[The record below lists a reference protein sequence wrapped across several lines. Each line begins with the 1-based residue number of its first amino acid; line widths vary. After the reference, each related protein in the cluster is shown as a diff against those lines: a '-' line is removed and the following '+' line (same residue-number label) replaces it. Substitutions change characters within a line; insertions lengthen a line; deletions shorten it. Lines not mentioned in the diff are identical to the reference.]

1 MKHQGEHYNLREI
14 YDRMNALYFED
25 KIELQ
30 IQWFG
35 SKSFVP
41 KRRLLLGSY
50 HRKKGVVKI
59 HRLLDRA
66 EVPHYFIS
74 YIMYHEMLHHVEP
87 PIERLGRRRR
97 IHHAGFSARE
107 KEFQEYAQAQ
117 EFRKT
122 IRDQWFKPEAVRI
135 RKRRSVRRRQSFG
148 LGRYLLKSLSS
159 LWERA

>member
-1 MKHQGEHYNLREI
+1 MKHQGEHHNLREI
-14 YDRMNALYFED
+14 YNRVNALYFED

-35 SKSFVP
+35 SKSFIP
-41 KRRLLLGSY
+41 KRRILLGSY
-50 HRKKGVVKI
+50 HRKKGLIKI
-59 HRLLDRA
+59 HRLLDRSH
-66 EVPHYFIS
+66 VPDYFVT

-97 IHHAGFSARE
+97 IHHAGFSRRE

-122 IRDQWFKPEAVRI
+122 IRDEWFKPEVVRR
-135 RKRRSVRRRQSFG
+135 RKRRPVRRTQSFD
-148 LGRYLLKSLSS
+148 LGRYLLRPLSW
-159 LWERA
+159 LWERE